1 MGWSISIKL
10 ALLDATLPAKESIKS
25 VKSEIKRSA
34 EEIACVLAPIFIM
47 AEIPF
52 LSQYTAVSR
61 DRRLTILI
69 QRFYYLLLSVSDV

>member
-10 ALLDATLPAKESIKS
+10 ALLDATLPAKGSIKS

-47 AEIPF
+47 PLAEKDA
-52 LSQYTAVSR
+52 SQS
-61 DRRLTILI
+61 
-69 QRFYYLLLSVSDV
+69 